1 MAIWTTPRRSTI
13 PTPTPARDD
22 HVTDP
27 GEPPRRTTS
36 VSCPDAPTSHGP
48 GITGSW
54 NSPKPGHSDGPAPPG
69 TPTPSNPTPSPSQR
83 SSTRRQPT
91 TPRRSDQ
98 RAHPTTPRPR
108 RLTNQGGDHRNHR
121 DRQNRRHQNRVA
133 CQRDLAVVLH
143 RIDEHVCR
151 SRQRPESGD
160 RNQFSA
166 TDTEHEAGDHVGN
179 HGMDEKLECRG

>member
-13 PTPTPARDD
+13 PTGTPARDD

-54 NSPKPGHSDGPAPPG
+54 NNPKPEHSDGPAPPH
-69 TPTPSNPTPSPSQR
+69 TPTPSNPTPSPSQRSSQSQR

-91 TPRRSDQ
+91 TPRRSDHEGGGCVSE
-98 RAHPTTPRPR
+98 RLLDVRWLEERIGTVER
-108 RLTNQGGDHRNHR
+108 RYHGGAEDAGGPPGARGEFGGVNHARVADR
-121 DRQNRRHQNRVA
+121 DRTATSGELSVPLGPDVA
-133 CQRDLAVVLH
+133 
-143 RIDEHVCR
+143 
-151 SRQRPESGD
+151 
-160 RNQFSA
+160 
-166 TDTEHEAGDHVGN
+166 
-179 HGMDEKLECRG
+179 